1 MATTD
6 TQLFDIS
13 TNKATDKY
21 KNQLQ
26 KKKKMTTQG
35 TMIISEP
42 DLLKR
47 LYQFRHRNQINPSI
61 LSCITII
68 CYLKAL

>member
-1 MATTD
+1 
-6 TQLFDIS
+6 
-13 TNKATDKY
+13 
-21 KNQLQ
+21 
-26 KKKKMTTQG
+26 MTTQG